1 MSFEFEVLVSD
12 GRARRGRLTTP
23 HGIVET
29 PAFMPVGTL
38 GAIKGIHAAALEQAG
53 AGIMLSNLYHLALRP
68 GIEVIEEMG
77 GLHSFIGWERPIL
90 TDSGGYQVFSLSNL
104 RSVDEGGV
112 TFRSHIDGKRIRF
125 TPESVAL
132 QNAIESANMI
142 SKQAIKHADVA
153 CDRIWN
159 VDEQGYTAQQI
170 LQDEGVVD
178 TLIAKILSKMAA
190 AE

>member
-1 MSFEFEVLVSD
+1 MVC
-12 GRARRGRLTTP
+12 RLKN
-23 HGIVET
+23 H
-29 PAFMPVGTL
+29 
-38 GAIKGIHAAALEQAG
+38 HY
-53 AGIMLSNLYHLALRP
+53 N
-68 GIEVIEEMG
+68 
-77 GLHSFIGWERPIL
+77 
-90 TDSGGYQVFSLSNL
+90 TDSGMKTLRVENQIKDKVMVDQQEKFDEMENLEQSEFLFANMKKTYDQYQTLDTKAINDANKHAAVLDQLS
-104 RSVDEGGV
+104 
-112 TFRSHIDGKRIRF
+112 TQ
-125 TPESVAL
+125 AL

-159 VDEQGYTAQQI
+159 LDEQGYTAQSV

>member
-1 MSFEFEVLVSD
+1 MTEPQEKFDEMEN
-12 GRARRGRLTTP
+12 
-23 HGIVET
+23 
-29 PAFMPVGTL
+29 
-38 GAIKGIHAAALEQAG
+38 LEQSEFLFANMKRTYDLHQTLDTKAINDANKHG
-53 AGIMLSNLYHLALRP
+53 AVLDNLA
-68 GIEVIEEMG
+68 
-77 GLHSFIGWERPIL
+77 
-90 TDSGGYQVFSLSNL
+90 TQ
-104 RSVDEGGV
+104 
-112 TFRSHIDGKRIRF
+112 
-125 TPESVAL
+125 AL